1 MVAWSLA
8 KPARVS
14 VHVALGTLQASLAG
28 PLRIPRLVSGH
39 SDSIP

>member
-14 VHVALGTLQASLAG
+14 VRVALGTFQASLAG
-28 PLRIPRLVSGH
+28 PPWIPRLVSGH